1 MKTVYIAEKPDIATA
16 IASYLWPSDYKG
28 MKMSHAY
35 SLWNGKDVVFVT
47 WAYGHILETVM
58 PGAYDARYK
67 SFSEYPIFPKKWKK
81 IPSDST
87 KEHFDYIKKLLRD
100 ADVVV
105 HGGDP
110 DREGQLL
117 VDEILDY
124 VGYNG
129 EVRRILIN
137 AKDALSMKR
146 AFASIEPNDKYKNL
160 YYAGLARERAEW
172 LVGMNLS
179 RAYSVNAKK
188 SGQYGV
194 WRIGRVKI
202 PTLSLVVNRER
213 EIKNFRPVNYY
224 VLLAGFEKKGV
235 KFTVALKPG
244 DDAPLD
250 SENRII
256 DKSYLEGVVKSIK
269 GKEYVVKKSEEKP
282 GKENPPL
289 PYSLDTLQIEANK
302 THGFS
307 PSTVLQTVQALYER
321 KLVSYPR
328 SDCNYLPTSQ
338 HEDGEMILAALVGG
352 GFDQATGA
360 DASLVSRCFDDSK
373 ISAHHAIIPTG
384 VKPDNLTDAER
395 KIYKMIALRYI
406 LQFYPPCKFTSMT
419 FELTCGDYLFEGRG
433 KCIVEKGFRSVYSSE
448 DDEKDTMLPSLSLGE
463 SLASEYEKIEDKQTT
478 PPKRFTEGT
487 LISAMTNIWKFVSK
501 DNPNRDKLKECKG
514 IGTPA
519 TRDTIISDLLATTSG
534 KSKIQPCL
542 TKKGK
547 ELIPTSFGLS
557 MIDNI
562 DKSLTLPD
570 MTAEMEYS
578 LSSIASG
585 QLELD
590 AYMKQIE
597 DMVNQNIAYSESH
610 HFEFV
615 GNGEDGEASAHP
627 EEVSKVRC
635 PICGNDTL
643 ARKYS
648 PKTKKYFWVCQ
659 DGACVHPVT
668 KKPIFYEDNKSE
680 PLVRLCPQCQTVL
693 QRRFSRKTK
702 KSFWFCDRCD
712 EFKII
717 K

>member
-35 SLWNGKDVVFVT
+35 SLWNGKDDVFVT

-124 VGYNG
+124 VGYHG

-146 AFASIEPNDKYKNL
+146 AFASIEPNDKYKHL
-160 YYAGLARERAEW
+160 YYAGLARERADW

-256 DKSYLEGVVKSIK
+256 DKSYLEGVVKLIK

-302 THGFS
+302 TQGFS
-307 PSTVLQTVQALYER
+307 PSTVL
-321 KLVSYPR
+321 
-328 SDCNYLPTSQ
+328 
-338 HEDGEMILAALVGG
+338 
-352 GFDQATGA
+352 
-360 DASLVSRCFDDSK
+360 
-373 ISAHHAIIPTG
+373 
-384 VKPDNLTDAER
+384 
-395 KIYKMIALRYI
+395 
-406 LQFYPPCKFTSMT
+406 
-419 FELTCGDYLFEGRG
+419 
-433 KCIVEKGFRSVYSSE
+433 
-448 DDEKDTMLPSLSLGE
+448 
-463 SLASEYEKIEDKQTT
+463 
-478 PPKRFTEGT
+478 
-487 LISAMTNIWKFVSK
+487 
-501 DNPNRDKLKECKG
+501 
-514 IGTPA
+514 
-519 TRDTIISDLLATTSG
+519 
-534 KSKIQPCL
+534 
-542 TKKGK
+542 
-547 ELIPTSFGLS
+547 
-557 MIDNI
+557 
-562 DKSLTLPD
+562 
-570 MTAEMEYS
+570 
-578 LSSIASG
+578 
-585 QLELD
+585 
-590 AYMKQIE
+590 
-597 DMVNQNIAYSESH
+597 
-610 HFEFV
+610 
-615 GNGEDGEASAHP
+615 
-627 EEVSKVRC
+627 
-635 PICGNDTL
+635 
-643 ARKYS
+643 
-648 PKTKKYFWVCQ
+648 
-659 DGACVHPVT
+659 
-668 KKPIFYEDNKSE
+668 
-680 PLVRLCPQCQTVL
+680 
-693 QRRFSRKTK
+693 
-702 KSFWFCDRCD
+702 
-712 EFKII
+712 
-717 K
+717 